1 MAKPSIAII
10 GLGQTGASMGLGLQ
24 REEFNFEIVGHDK
37 DPGASQRARKEGA
50 VQRTEWNLF
59 RACDGAELVVV
70 AVPLSELEEIL
81 ELVGSELRENAL
93 VLVLTHL
100 LQPAID
106 LAERHLPESVH
117 FVAGHPVVTGVGTMP
132 SMRGDLFE
140 EAVFALAAGM
150 TTQPNAIQL
159 ASDFVERVGAT
170 PLFVDAQE
178 HDGIIAGVE
187 QLPQMLAAALMR
199 LSASGS
205 GWREAR
211 RLAGRSFAGATELD
225 ATPEAL
231 YRGLMANRENVLLR
245 LRQLRQE
252 LAEWQELLETETPET
267 GDATDEEAAEA
278 AREGAADEEDEL
290 HPLLTALATAV
301 DAREE
306 WETKAI
312 TKNWESESANGQTA
326 NANNGNFMRQMFL
339 GNFMGS
345 GKRDSRR

>member
-37 DPGASQRARKEGA
+37 DPAVSQRARKEGA
-50 VQRTEWNLF
+50 VHRTEWNLF
-59 RACDGAELVVV
+59 RACDGAELIVV
-70 AVPLSELEEIL
+70 AVPMSELEDIL
-81 ELVGSELRENAL
+81 ELLGPEIKENAL
-93 VLVLTHL
+93 VLVLTNL

-106 LAERHLPESVH
+106 LAERHLPAPVH
-117 FVAGHPVVTGVGTMP
+117 FVAGHPVVTGVGQMP
-132 SMRGDLFE
+132 SMRADLFE

-150 TTQPNAIQL
+150 TTEPNAIQL

-231 YRGLMANRENVLLR
+231 YSALTANRENVLLR
-245 LRQLRQE
+245 LRQLRHE
-252 LAEWQELLETETPET
+252 LAEWQEFLESATPET
-267 GDATDEEAAEA
+267 EGATG
-278 AREGAADEEDEL
+278 EGAAETAQESAAAQEDEA
-290 HPLLTALATAV
+290 HPLLAALATAV

-312 TKNWESESANGQTA
+312 TKNWESESAASQRTTD
-326 NANNGNFMRQMFL
+326 NGNFMRQMFL
-339 GNFMGS
+339 GNFMGG
-345 GKRDSRR
+345 GKRNPRR